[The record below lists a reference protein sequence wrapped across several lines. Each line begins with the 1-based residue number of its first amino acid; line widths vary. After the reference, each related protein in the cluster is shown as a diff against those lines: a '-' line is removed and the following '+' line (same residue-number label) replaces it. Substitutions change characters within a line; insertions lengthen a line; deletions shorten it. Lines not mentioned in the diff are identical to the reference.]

1 MVMSESQVPQD
12 SGQVYQPGQ
21 HPDLPPPAGT
31 VGVIGWLRQNLF
43 SGPVNAI
50 ATVIAALVIYSVVV
64 PIANW
69 VAVDAVVSGEDRRL
83 CDLGRTAS
91 LIGSNIASFDAE
103 DFALDPDAP
112 GLSEE
117 AAAAAT
123 VSKRLADSAFD
134 NIAGS
139 LAIFLQRYEAMPPEL
154 IPDSLGPVMTE
165 VRPADLLPE
174 LQAAVAAGSVAAAE
188 PLFTQLQPLVDWGG
202 AYDGACWVVI
212 KQRWVLFMTGFY
224 DRSENWRPLLA
235 GIGLVFAV
243 APLLFTSLP
252 YRKPLLYFAAAYPFF
267 AYYLLTGVN
276 LAASPMRLVL
286 AVVILIAAG
295 AIVWMRDISGRPRL
309 LPFAYVAPL
318 LAMLVLFG
326 FSGDRP
332 IVDFEPVTSQ
342 VRATAEMAAQ
352 RDDLRQGDLVLMT
365 EGPVSQ
371 FTSGRLFLFGF
382 GLAPLWWLACV
393 AIFGLGLSKLLKH
406 AAGRT
411 SEVEWRVW
419 APLTATCSLV
429 AAFLLFLAG
438 QAVFEGVVLIIESTD
453 KWGGLLATLVSGV
466 VGITAS
472 LPIGVVLALGRR
484 SKMPIVRMLCV
495 SFIELVRG
503 VPLITILFMSSVM
516 LPLFLPEGVNFDKFL
531 RALIGVALFASAYMA
546 EVVRGGLQ
554 AIPKGQYEAA
564 DAIGLT
570 YAKSMRLIV
579 LPQAL
584 KIVIPGIVNT
594 FIGLF
599 KDTTLLGIIGI
610 LDLLQVARSTNT
622 DAAWIGFFEETY
634 AFVGIVFFVFCF
646 GMSRYSIYLEGKLE
660 TGHRR
665 R

>member
-12 SGQVYQPGQ
+12 DGQVYKPGQ

-31 VGVIGWLRQNLF
+31 VGLIGWLRGNLF

-50 ATVIAALVIYSVVV
+50 ATLVAAVVIYSVVV

-91 LIGSNIASFDAE
+91 LIGSNIAAFNAE

-139 LAIFLQRYEAMPPEL
+139 LAIFVQRYEGMPPDL
-154 IPDSLGPVMTE
+154 IPASLGPVMTE

-174 LQAAVAAGSVAAAE
+174 LQAAVDAGSVAAAE

-243 APLLFTSLP
+243 APLLFTGLP
-252 YRKPLLYFAAAYPFF
+252 YRKPLLYFAAAYPFL

-276 LAASPMRLVL
+276 LADSPMRLVL
-286 AVVILIAAG
+286 AVIILIAAG
-295 AIVWMRDISGRPRL
+295 AIVWMRDISGRSRL

-318 LAMLVLFG
+318 VAMLVMFG

-332 IVDFEPVTSQ
+332 LVDFEPTVSQ
-342 VRATAEMAAQ
+342 VQVSPEMAAE
-352 RDDLRQGDLVLMT
+352 RDDLRPGDRIQMT

-371 FTSGRLFLFGF
+371 FISGRLYLLGF
-382 GLAPLWWLACV
+382 GLAPLWWLFTAG
-393 AIFGLGLSKLLKH
+393 IFGLGLAKMLKH
-406 AAGRT
+406 AGGRT
-411 SEVEWRVW
+411 DEVEWRIW
-419 APLTATCSLV
+419 APLVATCSLT
-429 AAFLLFLAG
+429 AAFLLFVAG
-438 QAVFEGVVLIIESTD
+438 QAIFEGVVLIVEPTD

-634 AFVGIVFFVFCF
+634 AFVGIAFFIFCF
-646 GMSRYSIYLEGKLE
+646 GMSRYSIYLEGKLD
-660 TGHRR
+660 TGYRR
-665 R
+665 